1 MTVLQTWSER
11 NQKYLAANID
21 NIYFLLKKYIEEQ
34 GLIRSTTEKKEEGY
48 NQKSSS
54 SSLKSSSLDL
64 TTPAAV
70 LPEWKEDSPPA
81 LETICSLFRLSIFER
96 SVLLLCAGVELNSQ
110 VGEMCAKA
118 HGNLNNTY
126 PTFGLALAALPSP
139 HWSALTPVSPLR
151 VFKLIDL
158 YNLPNMQITSC
169 PLRIEERVLHYL
181 VGISYLERDLQ
192 MMLRPVEEKTLI
204 MTDSHKR
211 LAKGILRAF
220 ENSTQKN
227 KRYGDGEGDDEQKE
241 ISLPSVLLWGK
252 DEISKLNV
260 AKWICD
266 EIGLDLWYMPGE
278 IVPVKSDELQYFIQ
292 LWARETALSSL
303 GLYVSAEDIDEPAAQ
318 KSIRRLVEKITGPI
332 FIGTIEPWS
341 MFSRFNL
348 VSEVKKPSKLE
359 QHQIWNVCLKAEGQ
373 QNYQYYS
380 SPCFATVING
390 LEISNLVNQFDLNA
404 SAIQR
409 AVRTA
414 AAAAAEEA
422 VTTTTEKVLS
432 VRLKSND
439 GNNNNNNSSSS
450 RLFSSLW
457 DTCRKVA
464 RPKMSD
470 LAQQIITKA
479 NMDDLVL
486 PAHERQLLYYMIVHL
501 KQRYKVYD
509 KWGYE
514 SANGSR
520 GLGVSAL
527 FFGESGT
534 GKTMAAEVLAN
545 ELNLDLF
552 RIDLSMV
559 VSKYIGET
567 EKNLGK
573 VFDGAEDGGSILFFD
588 EADALFG
595 RRSEIHDSHD
605 RYANIE
611 VGYLLQKMEA
621 YRGVAI
627 LATNT
632 KNAIDPAF
640 MRRIRFIVKF
650 PFPNEKS
657 REQIWSRIFPPET
670 PTNGLDIHR
679 LGKLNITGGHIRNIA
694 LNASFLAADQDI
706 PVNMDHIKQAAQLEY
721 NKLERP
727 LTSAEIGDW

>member
-1 MTVLQTWSER
+1 MTVSQTWIES

-21 NIYFLLKKYIEEQ
+21 NICFLLKKYIEEQ
-34 GLIRSTTEKKEEGY
+34 TLIGSTIKKEGEDY
-48 NQKSSS
+48 DQKSSL

-64 TTPAAV
+64 TTQAAV
-70 LPEWKEDSPPA
+70 LPEWTEDSPPA
-81 LETICSLFRLSIFER
+81 LETICSLFGLSIFEK
-96 SVLLLCAGVELNSQ
+96 SVLLLCAGAELNSKLGQ
-110 VGEMCAKA
+110 MCAKA
-118 HGNLNNTY
+118 HGNVNNTY
-126 PTFGLALAALPSP
+126 PTIGLALAALPSP

-151 VFKLIDL
+151 AFKLIDL

-181 VGISYLERDLQ
+181 VGISYLEKDLQ
-192 MMLRPVEEKTLI
+192 TILRPVGEKTLI
-204 MTDSHKR
+204 MTDSHKE

-220 ENSTQKN
+220 QDSTQKN
-227 KRYGDGEGDDEQKE
+227 KRYKDDESDDGQEE
-241 ISLPSVLLWGK
+241 ISLPSVQLWGK
-252 DEISKLNV
+252 DEISKLSI

-266 EIGLDLWYMPGE
+266 EIGIDLWYLPGE

-292 LWARETALSSL
+292 LWARESALSSL
-303 GLYVSAEDIDEPAAQ
+303 GLYISAEDIDEPAAQ
-318 KSIRRLVEKITGPI
+318 KPIRRLVQKITGPV
-332 FIGTIEPWS
+332 FIGTTEPWS

-348 VSEVKKPSKLE
+348 VSQVKKPSKLE
-359 QHQIWNVCLKAEGQ
+359 QHRIWNVYLKGEGEQ
-373 QNYQYYS
+373 DHHQYYS
-380 SPCFATVING
+380 SPSFATVTNG
-390 LEISNLVNQFDLNA
+390 LEIANLVNQFDLNA

-409 AVRTA
+409 AVTTA
-414 AAAAAEEA
+414 AAAAAA
-422 VTTTTEKVLS
+422 AAGGVTTRTEKFAS
-432 VRLKSND
+432 VKVKLND
-439 GNNNNNNSSSS
+439 DNNNNNSS
-450 RLFSSLW
+450 LFSALW

-464 RPKMSD
+464 RPKMSG

-479 NMDDLVL
+479 KMDDLVL
-486 PAHERQLLYYMIVHL
+486 PVHERQLLYYMIVHL

-514 SANGSR
+514 SINGNR

-595 RRSEIHDSHD
+595 KRSEIHDSHD

-632 KNAIDPAF
+632 KNALDPAF
-640 MRRIRFIVKF
+640 IRRIRFIVKF
-650 PFPNEKS
+650 PFPDEKN
-657 REQIWSRIFPPET
+657 REQIWSRIFPPAT

-679 LGKLNITGGHIRNIA
+679 LAKLNITGGHIRNIA

-706 PVNMDHIKQAAQLEY
+706 PVNMDHIKRAAQLEY

-727 LTSAEIGDW
+727 LTSTEIGDW